1 MELRNLKT
9 FLYVAEQCSF
19 SKAAILL
26 NYSQSTV
33 TAQIQKLEEELDIL
47 LFERINKTVRLTNAG
62 QAFLKYAHEII
73 RTSEDA
79 KKALKNLPIETG
91 ELRIAMA
98 ESIANTFFPEILERF
113 HQLYPKIKVT
123 LYTAGTDSLFHKL
136 RHNEADLLYTLDKRI
151 YSSEIVTV
159 MEKKEEVFFVASP
172 KHRLAGKNCLI
183 EDLLGEDFLL
193 TEKDMSYRRHLEEYL
208 ASKSLEI
215 NPFLELGNVEIL
227 KSLVEKN
234 AGISFLPEF
243 TIKRQLEEQRLVKI
257 NIPEVF
263 KVWRQLIYHKHKWVT
278 ASMKVMI
285 DLIRDYGYDKKN
297 FTYKTFKGADY
308 DQLKC
313 SAKFNPA
320 FFRKSGDTWEGGS
333 VSMFSP
339 VLKFSLHEKFTENQ
353 LEVSES
359 MEVNGKRTFGY
370 DEPIIYK
377 RIK

>member
-1 MELRNLKT
+1 M
-9 FLYVAEQCSF
+9 
-19 SKAAILL
+19 
-26 NYSQSTV
+26 
-33 TAQIQKLEEELDIL
+33 
-47 LFERINKTVRLTNAG
+47 
-62 QAFLKYAHEII
+62 
-73 RTSEDA
+73 
-79 KKALKNLPIETG
+79 KNLPIETG

-136 RHNEADLLYTLDKRI
+136 RHNEADLVYTLDKRI

-159 MEKKEEVFFVASP
+159 MEKKEEIFFVASP
-172 KHRLAGKNCLI
+172 KHRLAGRNCLI

-285 DLIRDYGYDKKN
+285 DLIRDYEYDAIMEVAYEALEYN
-297 FTYKTFKGADY
+297 DTVFINAPFTREVRQPEYMENLRQQLLKRGAE
-308 DQLKC
+308 LVVVWVKC
-313 SAKFNPA
+313 DVEVCRQRMIQRDSD
-320 FFRKSGDTWEGGS
+320 RDTWKLEHWDEY
-333 VSMFSP
+333 VKKLDFSIP
-339 VLKFSLHEKFTENQ
+339 QGIKNLFEFDNSSDNSFKESLKNAVDYFNNL
-353 LEVSES
+353 
-359 MEVNGKRTFGY
+359 
-370 DEPIIYK
+370 
-377 RIK
+377 